1 MKKKVLITGPSLD
14 QSDNVSGISSVVSN
28 IIAHDDYVFYH
39 FILGKTDKTARNW
52 AWLFKQFLI
61 PFQFCFYQLVFRPEI
76 THINMPLNILAMIR
90 DGLLII
96 IAFFFNTK
104 TIIHL
109 HGGHYLKK
117 SPPGWG
123 LHKFISS
130 TFSLS
135 SRIIV
140 LSEIEKNWFI
150 NEFNIPNKK
159 ITVIE
164 NAVEIPE
171 ITLTRTLQ
179 KPITF
184 LFIGRI
190 VESKGIYFLAEAF
203 ENLKLNKKYK
213 FKLLLAGSGPE
224 SDNLVPRLKNTLGDS
239 FSYLGV
245 VRNDQKDSAYLTSD
259 FFILPSTNGEG
270 LPMALLEAMSF
281 GLVPLTTDD
290 GAMGEL
296 VNDKTGFLIKKNSV
310 TSLVSVLKKAI
321 KSFEVGN
328 YFDLAQN
335 SRSLITQQYDVKS
348 YLKKIGNAYDF
359 K

>member
-1 MKKKVLITGPSLD
+1 
-14 QSDNVSGISSVVSN
+14 
-28 IIAHDDYVFYH
+28 
-39 FILGKTDKTARNW
+39 
-52 AWLFKQFLI
+52 
-61 PFQFCFYQLVFRPEI
+61 
-76 THINMPLNILAMIR
+76 MPLNILAMIR

-96 IAFFFNTK
+96 IAFFFSTK

-109 HGGHYLKK
+109 HGGYYLKK

-130 TFSLS
+130 IFSLS

-140 LSEIEKNWFI
+140 LSEIEKNWLI
-150 NEFNIPNKK
+150 NEFNIPNIK

-171 ITLTRTLQ
+171 ITLKRTLE

-190 VESKGIYFLAEAF
+190 VESKGIHILAEAF
-203 ENLKLNKKYK
+203 EYIKLNKKYN

-224 SDNLVPRLKNTLGDS
+224 SDNLVQRLKNTLGDS

-245 VRNDQKDSAYLTSD
+245 VKNNQKDSAYLTSD

-296 VNDKTGFLIKKNSV
+296 VNNKTGFLIEKNSV
-310 TSLVSVLKKAI
+310 DSLVSVLGRAI
-321 KSFEVGN
+321 KSCEGGA
-328 YFDLAQN
+328 YFNLAEN

-348 YLKKIGNAYDF
+348 YLKKLSDVYDNN
-359 K
+359 